1 MKVRTRRH
9 HPPEIPLVSTSDV
22 AFLLLIFFLSTTILN
37 VERGI
42 VLTLPGPGER
52 VLLPSEAHVADVVVD
67 AEGAVRLGDVRVPA
81 DQLRGAIAVRL
92 ETDPGLLV
100 RISVDPKAP
109 YAALVTTLDQ
119 LKLAGTRQIAIRT
132 EAQS

>member
-1 MKVRTRRH
+1 MKIPTRRRLL
-9 HPPEIPLVSTSDV
+9 PEIPLVSTSDV

-42 VLTLPGPGER
+42 LLALPGPGER
-52 VLLPSEAHVADVVVD
+52 VLLPAEKHVADVIV
-67 AEGAVRLGDVRVPA
+67 GADGTVRLGAVRVPA

-92 ETDPGLLV
+92 ATDPGLLV
-100 RISVDPKAP
+100 RITVDAKAP

-119 LKLAGTRQIAIRT
+119 VKLAGARQLSLRT
-132 EAQS
+132 DTET